1 MSYNIIIYP
10 IKIEDD
16 EQCLLF
22 FMGYEYSSGIFSGAQ
37 VVLKVVLFIEF
48 LFHKPLVAIV
58 VPQQIERLFS
68 RKVDDTRHS
77 KNKRT
82 MNSTN
87 DLQIRSQRKLR
98 RLAIN
103 KNIVYDCS
111 ILFMSAKQ
119 CEALA
124 RKQLRSQLQNA
135 KRKNESPEK
144 REIRLRKQREINN
157 RNRQVDG
164 WQEYQQAYH
173 TIRTIRLNKS
183 N

>member
-1 MSYNIIIYP
+1 
-10 IKIEDD
+10 
-16 EQCLLF
+16 
-22 FMGYEYSSGIFSGAQ
+22 
-37 VVLKVVLFIEF
+37 
-48 LFHKPLVAIV
+48 
-58 VPQQIERLFS
+58 
-68 RKVDDTRHS
+68 
-77 KNKRT
+77 

-87 DLQIRSQRKLR
+87 ELQIRCQRKLR

-103 KNIVYDCS
+103 KNNVYNCS

-173 TIRTIRLNKS
+173 TIRTIRLSKS
-183 N
+183 D

>member
-1 MSYNIIIYP
+1 
-10 IKIEDD
+10 
-16 EQCLLF
+16 
-22 FMGYEYSSGIFSGAQ
+22 
-37 VVLKVVLFIEF
+37 
-48 LFHKPLVAIV
+48 
-58 VPQQIERLFS
+58 
-68 RKVDDTRHS
+68 
-77 KNKRT
+77 

-87 DLQIRSQRKLR
+87 ELQIRCQRKLR

-103 KNIVYDCS
+103 KNAVYDCS

-157 RNRQVDG
+157 RNRQVDW

-173 TIRTIRLNKS
+173 TIRTIRLSKS